1 MMKKALLLILTIV
14 AISYFWLSR
23 HTTTPNE
30 AAEQQELSKIL
41 VSESSIN
48 SDNDVQSNTIN
59 NDSSLAN
66 SETDETEIATA
77 LPPESYIVSCPEIK
91 RTTSQEQVK
100 QEHEYLK
107 QNWLSSSNPHIKI
120 NASIFTSDPTN
131 DVHIKALLNY
141 HEQFPKS
148 IIAYD
153 RLLDMCAAK
162 KSDYCTPEFFD
173 KATQVDKNNGLLQ
186 LKIASFYFEQ
196 KNQELALEYIRS
208 AAQYTTFDPYHFHYV
223 DNIWQYLKDTKKVP
237 RALTDAIGYSA
248 ALSWNAMSFSK
259 YCMKQEEA
267 RESDACISLGQAM
280 QSGGRTGFIQM
291 LGGSIEKRYAE
302 LAGDQERLSI
312 LESKYRAIIA
322 AVSKEEALKS
332 FTLATYDESLAEELI
347 SNAKNHGEILAADM
361 LIKEAVW
368 RSKDPN
374 YNPCRQ

>member
-1 MMKKALLLILTIV
+1 MKKAPLLILVIV
-14 AISYFWLSR
+14 AITYLLLSKS
-23 HTTTPNE
+23 TTGPNE
-30 AAEQQELSKIL
+30 APDQKDLSTRLSAESN
-41 VSESSIN
+41 IN
-48 SDNDVQSNTIN
+48 SDNDIQANTTN
-59 NDSSLAN
+59 NDSSQTTL
-66 SETDETEIATA
+66 ETGEAEINTA
-77 LPPESYIVSCPEIK
+77 PKPDNYIVSCPETK
-91 RTTSQEQVK
+91 ETASQEQIK

-107 QNWLSSSNPHIKI
+107 QNWLSSTNPHIKI
-120 NASIFTSDPTN
+120 NASIFTSDATN
-131 DVHIKALLNY
+131 EEHITALLNY

-196 KNQELALEYIRS
+196 GNEELALEYIRS

-223 DNIWQYLKDTKKVP
+223 DNIWQYLKDTKKAP

-302 LAGDQERLSI
+302 LAGDQERINI

-322 AVSKEEALKS
+322 AVSREEALKS
-332 FTLATYDESLAEELI
+332 FTLATYDESLAEDLI
-347 SNAKNHGEILAADM
+347 NNAKHYGETLAADM
-361 LIKEAVW
+361 LIKEAIW

-374 YNPCRQ
+374 YNPCQQ